1 MSSSQKKVLLL
12 NPPGKSIYLRDYYC
26 SHASKAHYYWGPF
39 DLMVLSGIL
48 KNEFEIFALDA
59 MQEHL
64 NPDETVRRILAV
76 RADAIIFLT
85 GAVSFIEDFELIK
98 KISEA
103 GNGKIQMIGT
113 GDCLVSEGD
122 KFFRAYPFL
131 DASILNFT
139 SLEIIDYL
147 KGGKGQFEFVS
158 FRKSD
163 GAPQHGAGRL
173 PQGEF
178 SLPVPRYD
186 LFPFKKYRIPH
197 GLRVPYA
204 GILTD
209 YGCPFHCD
217 YCIGGELGFRLRNID
232 NLMEE
237 MHELKRLG
245 VRELWIKD
253 LTFGTNKKRTLQ
265 LLERMRKENLDFTW
279 VCLSRVNVLD
289 EELLL
294 EMKDAGCHTIQLGVE
309 SASQELLE
317 HYTKGITVEQV
328 RKVIGLCKKTGI
340 RVLAHYILGLPGDT
354 VESILATIRFAI
366 ELDTE
371 FASFNIAMPRMG
383 TVFRASAIQ
392 SGLITDDLA
401 TLDNSISQPVYETPE
416 LKREKLWDLRNRAIR
431 SYHLR
436 PSFIL
441 RRLSGV
447 RTFYEFTTLFRE
459 GLSHLATTL
468 QKNEKIDRKA

>member
-1 MSSSQKKVLLL
+1 MRKKVLLL

-26 SHASKAHYYWGPF
+26 SHASKAHYYWGPY
-39 DLMVLSGIL
+39 DLIVLSGIL
-48 KNEFEIFALDA
+48 NNDFEVFALDA

-64 NPDETVRRILAV
+64 APDETIRQVLEIHP
-76 RADAIIFLT
+76 DALIFLT
-85 GAVSFIEDFELIK
+85 GAVSFIEDFELVK
-98 KISEA
+98 KISQ
-103 GNGKIQMIGT
+103 GSSGKIHIIGT

-122 KFFRAYPFL
+122 KFFNAYPFL

-147 KGGKGQFEFVS
+147 KGSDESFEFVS
-158 FRKSD
+158 FRKSN
-163 GAPQHGAGRL
+163 GTVQHCGKKL
-173 PQGEF
+173 PKGEF
-178 SLPVPRYD
+178 ILPVPRYD
-186 LFPFKKYRIPH
+186 LFPFRKYRIPH
-197 GLRVPYA
+197 GLRIPYA

-217 YCIGGELGFRLRNID
+217 YCIGGELGFRLRNMD

-237 MHELKRLG
+237 MRELKRLG

-253 LTFGTNKKRTLQ
+253 LTFGAQKKRTLD
-265 LLERMRKENLDFTW
+265 LLERMRREKLDFTW

-289 EELLL
+289 EELLR

-309 SASQELLE
+309 SANQELLE
-317 HYTKGITVEQV
+317 NYTKGITVDQV
-328 RKVIGLCKKTGI
+328 KKVIRLCKKTGI

-354 VESILATIRFAI
+354 KESIMRTIRFAI
-366 ELDTE
+366 ELDTQ

-392 SGLITDDLA
+392 NGLIADDLA

-416 LKREKLWDLRNRAIR
+416 LKSEKLWQLRNRAIL
-431 SYHLR
+431 SFHLR

-441 RRLSGV
+441 KRLFGM
-447 RTFYEFTTLFRE
+447 RTWYEFTTLFRE
-459 GLSHLATTL
+459 GLSLLATTL
-468 QKNEKIDRKA
+468 QK